1 MTKSEFEELK
11 KQYLMLGGDERLLK
25 SLQSPTLKNEA
36 KLKYELRK
44 LNAGNKVVE
53 STIKQTEKAL
63 DYRPEMLNRDLIS
76 QYPPELHEV
85 YIQRKQAFLEA
96 CSLKMKLNKIPENS
110 MLQAAKLQWQIWDT
124 FQKMDKASKVLN
136 HFREHKRIMPTE
148 TKEDFSQIPEKKLTL
163 KLRNLR
169 SNKSKRM
176 RTIKKLKEEL
186 PPPEDANFKTK
197 LNTLNKKL
205 EILAELDLQIEK
217 LTELINDE

>member
-1 MTKSEFEELK
+1 MTKSEFEGLK

-25 SLQSPTLKNEA
+25 SLHSPTLKNEA

-44 LNAGNKVVE
+44 LNAGTKVVE
-53 STIKQTEKAL
+53 STIKHTEKAP
-63 DYRPEMLNRDLIS
+63 DYRPEMPNRDLIS

-136 HFREHKRIMPTE
+136 HFREYKRIMPTE

-217 LTELINDE
+217 LIELINDE